1 MDDLKAWLVMHGFRI
16 AANQFR
22 RDRNECDWYAY
33 RRSNIPARECET
45 NDGKPAQIVVY
56 PSSFTFDGR
65 LHESVEVEVC
75 GEADGVWFKLTAY
88 SLAPADVPAKLPSV
102 EASLIA
108 AWNALIPADGGQPG
122 E

>member
-1 MDDLKAWLVMHGFRI
+1 MNMNDLNAWLVTHGFRI

-22 RDRNECDWYAY
+22 RDMNDCDWYAY

-75 GEADGVWFKLTAY
+75 GEASGVWWKLQAY
-88 SLAPADVPAKLPSV
+88 SLSPADVPEKLSTV
-102 EASLIA
+102 EESLIA
-108 AWNALIPADGGQPG
+108 AWNALKVAP
-122 E
+122 